1 MQISLIVAIDKNY
14 AIGSGGDQLAYI
26 SDDLKRFKQL
36 TSGHT
41 IVMGRKTF
49 EALPKG
55 ALPNRKNIVISRQPD
70 LNLSGCIVVPGVEH
84 VIELGKSDE
93 EIFIIGGGEIYSL
106 FFPLATR
113 IYLTRIHHT
122 FENTD
127 VWFPHINS
135 DDWVMTSLEG
145 PFIDPKSSMTY
156 SFEILERTINSDPE

>member
-36 TSGHT
+36 TSGHS

-70 LNLSGCIVVPGVEH
+70 LNLSGCIVVHGVED
-84 VIELGKSDE
+84 VIELGKSGE
-93 EIFIIGGGEIYSL
+93 EIFIIGGGEIYNL
-106 FFPLATR
+106 FFPVATR

-127 VWFPHINS
+127 VWFPQINS